1 MPDKDGV
8 VIEEQAEP
16 STNQSVIV
24 VNSLVARGSV
34 GGRADILALERLG
47 FPVIFLPTLVL
58 PWHPGHGHATR
69 LEPDAATFAALVDDI
84 AGAAWLGEVGAV
96 LTGYFGH
103 AGEVAPPPTWF
114 PRSRRRTLR
123 PSTSATRSSA
133 TPAASSS
140 PRRWPLP
147 FAIACCRW
155 PISPRPTASSSAGLP
170 ALSDSIAA
178 ARRLGPREVIVTSAT
193 THADLIDTLVAAPVG
208 TFRIAHRLV
217 PDNTVHGTGD
227 LFAALYLGHRLD
239 GATPEDAAA
248 RATSAVCS
256 MVEMASWEGLDEMP
270 LAAGQDA
277 IAAPA
282 SGVTIEKLPD

>member
-1 MPDKDGV
+1 MDK
-8 VIEEQAEP
+8 P
-16 STNQSVIV
+16 SVIV

-34 GGRADILALERLG
+34 GGRASVFALERLG

-58 PWHPGHGHATR
+58 PWHLGHGRAAR
-69 LEPDAATFAALVDDI
+69 LEPDAATFAALADDI

-103 AGEVAPPPTWF
+103 AGEVAPTARLVAAVKAANPEAIHLCDPIIGDTGGLF
-114 PRSRRRTLR
+114 QPQAVAIAIRDHLL
-123 PSTSATRSSA
+123 PLADIA
-133 TPAASSS
+133 TPN
-140 PRRWPLP
+140 RFELGWL
-147 FAIACCRW
+147 
-155 PISPRPTASSSAGLP
+155 AG
-170 ALSDSIAA
+170 ADDGDSIAA

-193 THADLIDTLVAAPVG
+193 THADSIETLVAAPAG
-208 TFRIAHRLV
+208 NFRITHRWV

-239 GATPEDAAA
+239 GAKPEDAAA

-256 MVEMASWEGLDEMP
+256 MVEMASRAGLDEMP
-270 LAAGQDA
+270 LAAGQHA

-282 SGVTIEKLPD
+282 TGVTIEKLTD